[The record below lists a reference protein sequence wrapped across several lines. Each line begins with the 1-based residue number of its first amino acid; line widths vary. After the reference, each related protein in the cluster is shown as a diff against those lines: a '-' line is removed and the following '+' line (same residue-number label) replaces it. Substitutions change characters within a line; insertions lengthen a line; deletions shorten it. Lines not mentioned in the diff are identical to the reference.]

1 MYDARI
7 TVVPRATTGQVFTV
21 KPSQKQRIVVLL
33 FTGIHFDTLLPGSGK
48 PLPKSI
54 KDVVTEPPKGGG
66 GCRCT
71 VWSDDGA
78 PAGPASGRFC
88 RQTFLPH
95 SVDGAVVGVETQG
108 SECCGWELP
117 GHRQATGDLGILEW
131 NLNVSGFRVS
141 GFFMVLGCGVEASRY
156 S

>member
-1 MYDARI
+1 MVWVARVTALARMYDARI
-7 TVVPRATTGQVFTV
+7 TVAPRATTGQVFTV

-78 PAGPASGRFC
+78 PAGPASGRSAGKRSC
-88 RQTFLPH
+88 
-95 SVDGAVVGVETQG
+95 
-108 SECCGWELP
+108 
-117 GHRQATGDLGILEW
+117 QATGALGILDW

-141 GFFMVLGCGVEASRY
+141 GFLWFRLRG
-156 S
+156 